1 MMQSEVWDVMADLTW
16 TAFGKPMFRDAW
28 MQVTLKRI
36 IGGLKAEHDN
46 EDRSH
51 R

>member
-1 MMQSEVWDVMADLTW
+1 MQSEVWDVMADLTW
-16 TAFGKPMFRDAW
+16 TAFGKPMFHDAW

-36 IGGLKAEHDN
+36 IGGRKAEHDN
-46 EDRSH
+46 GDRSH